1 MTTPGKPIVTVH
13 SLCKDFHRPNGNV
26 FTVLEGINLDIYDGE
41 IVTILGISGSGK
53 TTLLKCMAGLLTPD
67 RGRVSYSHQSTEN
80 KQLLSYVLQ
89 HFALF
94 PWLTVRD
101 NIEVAIQSLPRKER
115 AHRIDDF
122 LDLVGLKGFEDCY
135 PRELSGGMRQR
146 VSLCRALVSDP
157 MVVFMDEPFSSL
169 DPLTAQSLRSEIDR
183 IWLQPDRKIR
193 SIVLVTH
200 DPEEAIMMSDRVVI
214 LSANPGTI
222 YKIVDIPLPRR
233 RNPNSPAY
241 AEIKER
247 IETTFGEL
255 HLDRYLR
262 EGEIHMPPQASG
274 TIATTATLETHKTA
288 PKSQKTRPLINSNL
302 VLVEGLLSQLLT
314 ESGPK
319 DLYDLCDEMGQS
331 VDQMLPTV
339 ASAEMLGLLYT
350 PGTELVLTEFGKLF
364 ASEADSERRN
374 QMLREACLRLPIIA
388 AIYNIVLHAGPDG
401 VEKDIAIEQIAMM
414 IPFEDPD
421 VQFDALV
428 KWCRYTNLIIYD
440 RDTEF
445 LMPGD

>member
-1 MTTPGKPIVTVH
+1 MTPQRKPIVTVQ
-13 SLCKDFHRPNGNV
+13 SLCKDFRRPNGNL

-53 TTLLKCMAGLLTPD
+53 TTLLKCMAGLTTPD
-67 RGRVSYSHQSTEN
+67 RGRVSYTQQPSEN
-80 KQLLSYVLQ
+80 KQLLSYVFQ

-94 PWLTVRD
+94 PWLTVRK
-101 NIEVAIQSLPRKER
+101 NVEVALQNLSRKEKEAR
-115 AHRIDDF
+115 VDDF

-169 DPLTAQSLRSEIDR
+169 DPLTAQSLRAEIDR
-183 IWLQPDRKIR
+183 IWMQPDRKIR
-193 SIVLVTH
+193 AMVLVTH

-214 LSANPGTI
+214 LSANPGSI
-222 YKIVDIPLPRR
+222 YKIVEVPLPRR

-241 AEIKER
+241 AEIKDR
-247 IETTFGEL
+247 IETIFGEL
-255 HLDRYLR
+255 HLDWFLR
-262 EGEIHMPPQASG
+262 EGEIHLPVQAPDTS
-274 TIATTATLETHKTA
+274 TATPETPKAAA
-288 PKSQKTRPLINSNL
+288 PKPQKTRPLINSNL
-302 VLVEGLLSQLLT
+302 VLVEGLVSQLLT
-314 ESGPK
+314 ETGPK
-319 DLYDLCDEMGQS
+319 DLYDLCDDMGQS

-350 PGTELVLTEFGKLF
+350 PGTELVLTEFGRRL
-364 ASEADSERRN
+364 ASEEDSEQRN
-374 QMLREACLRLPIIA
+374 HMLREACLRQPIIA
-388 AIYNIVLHAGPDG
+388 AIYNIVMNAGPDG
-401 VEKDIAIEQIAMM
+401 VEKEIAIEQIAMM

-421 VQFDALV
+421 VQFEALV

-440 RDTEF
+440 RDTE
-445 LMPGD
+445 LLTPGE